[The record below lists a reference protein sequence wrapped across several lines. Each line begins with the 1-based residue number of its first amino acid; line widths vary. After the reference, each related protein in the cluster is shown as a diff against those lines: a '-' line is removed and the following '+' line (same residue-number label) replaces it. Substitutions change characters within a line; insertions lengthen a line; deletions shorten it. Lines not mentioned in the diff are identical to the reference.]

1 MKTSATLIYLKE
13 ESVGGLFFLF
23 NVNVIGRRVHIAMD
37 YNYMHRGQHYL
48 NPHVSLDILH

>member
-1 MKTSATLIYLKE
+1 MNTSATLIYLKE

-23 NVNVIGRRVHIAMD
+23 NVNVIGRRAHIAMD